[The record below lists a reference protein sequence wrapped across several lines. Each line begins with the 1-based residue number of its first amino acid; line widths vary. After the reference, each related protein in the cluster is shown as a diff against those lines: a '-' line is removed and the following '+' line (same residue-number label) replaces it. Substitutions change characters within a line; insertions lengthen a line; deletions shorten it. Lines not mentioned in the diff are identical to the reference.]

1 MFSLA
6 ARNSVKNLWRTVLLV
21 IGIAFSVSIMI
32 SASIVMDSEF
42 ESLMSKN
49 YIAETNLVIE
59 QIIPLNEIYSGFIG
73 DDPGF
78 RVVGFSG
85 IGPEAEEIVD
95 RYWSQANQQPQPS
108 PEDALLEYDE
118 CVVDDDLVVGMS
130 LDGTNIQPGEPLP
143 DAIRLNLTSQPTIA
157 YIVRA
162 QTIAE
167 DQWEAFFNIELI
179 WDSLNTD
186 IRPITAARI
195 KLKDWTQV
203 FQVKEELEKHLGASY
218 SVNVLKRVGPEQIAA
233 IHSYEDALR
242 AVVLIGAAV
251 EFLFVFSQ
259 MIVIVFSERRNEI
272 GQLKVLG
279 ATRFDILKMMLTESL
294 IYGIVG
300 SLIGVYVG
308 LIGAAV
314 LSKLAGSAIAS
325 TEVSIVVDFGS
336 IVIGLVYGILLT
348 LMAGVLPAVYVA
360 YQPPQLALQ
369 GYARAAYQLRTKHSI
384 FFAGTSIIL
393 FFLGL
398 TLLAQVKATNILDMT
413 LFMDNAILI
422 GIILLSAI
430 LLEIVLIRFLIPIF
444 EKVWWPFPAFV
455 RAISARSI
463 LRAYRRNCAAMI
475 TAAVGIAFVI
485 STAVFAAS
493 LEKTIPEFLQE
504 SSIAE
509 IIMDSG
515 AGNEQLLNVAERIQ
529 NSSRSV
535 LDVGYALGGQLYI
548 EGVTSNAVGISANL
562 LYNSETL
569 SPPRILA
576 GPANAFQLIATQT
589 HSEIPYCIL
598 STSLARELSLSTGDT
613 INVALTSNGSLN
625 ALYVIALVEPTIF
638 LNNGENLFVDYGWL
652 AEYFGLIGWARWF
665 FVSAESPNNTYR
677 SLKREFSGTFHRII
691 PVFRQHERI
700 KETLDQQVILFQTLL
715 GLVMIS
721 SLLTQGTAYLM
732 AAIERER
739 EVGIIRASGAE
750 QSQVLQVF
758 VVESMMMMITSLLVG
773 LANAALLC
781 GLLFHLASATGI
793 KIIIVLPWDK
803 ILIWIGLAIV
813 FSYLASMVSFHRIR
827 ALNPAQALRI
837 ANQ

>member
-1 MFSLA
+1 EEYHDLEIRA
-6 ARNSVKNLWRTVLLV
+6 TNSS
-21 IGIAFSVSIMI
+21 FPI
-32 SASIVMDSEF
+32 SFTPKF
-42 ESLMSKN
+42 ENLMSKS
-49 YIAETNLVIE
+49 YIAETNLVLE
-59 QIIPLNEIYSGFIG
+59 RIISLNETYPGFSI

-85 IGPEAEEIVD
+85 IGPEAQEIVD
-95 RYWSQANQQPQPS
+95 RYWGNYNHQLQPS
-108 PEDALLEYDE
+108 LEDAVLDYDE
-118 CVVDDDLVVGMS
+118 CVVDDDLFYGVN
-130 LDGTNIQPGEPLP
+130 LEAINIQSGSPLP
-143 DAIRLNLTSQPTIA
+143 ETIRLNLTSIPTIA
-157 YIVRA
+157 YIIRA
-162 QTIAE
+162 QTVAE
-167 DQWEAFFNIELI
+167 DLWEAFFNIELL
-179 WDSLNTD
+179 WDSWNTD

-203 FQVKEELEKHLGASY
+203 FQIKEELENQLGANY
-218 SVNVLKRVGPEQIAA
+218 SINVLKRVGQEQIAA

-259 MIVIVFSERRNEI
+259 MVVIVFSERRNEI

-279 ATRFDILKMMLTESL
+279 ATRFDILKMMLFESL

-300 SLIGVYVG
+300 SFIGIYVG

-314 LSKLAGSAIAS
+314 LSKLAGNYLVSA
-325 TEVSIVVDFGS
+325 EVSIIVDFGS
-336 IVIGLVYGILLT
+336 IAIGLLYGILIT
-348 LMAGVLPAVYVA
+348 LLAGVLPAVYVA

-369 GYARAAYQLRTKHSI
+369 GYARAAYQLRTKHSL
-384 FFAGTSIIL
+384 FFAGASIIL

-398 TLLAQVKATNILDMT
+398 TLLAQVKATNLLDMT
-413 LFMDNAILI
+413 LFMDNAALI

-430 LLEIVLIRFLIPIF
+430 LLEIVLIRFLIPVF
-444 EKVWWPFPAFV
+444 EKIWWPFPAFV

-475 TAAVGIAFVI
+475 TAAVGISFVI

-515 AGNEQLLNVAERIQ
+515 AGNEQQLNLTDEIRAPP
-529 NSSRSV
+529 RSV
-535 LDVGYALGGQLYI
+535 LDVGYALGGQLYL
-548 EGVTSNAVGISANL
+548 EGVLSNAVGISANL
-562 LYNSETL
+562 LHNSETL
-569 SPPRILA
+569 HPPRITR
-576 GPANAFQLIATQT
+576 GPANAFQLIATES
-589 HSEIPYCIL
+589 HLEIPYCIL
-598 STSLARELSLSTGDT
+598 STSLAIELGLSTGDI
-613 INVALTSNGSLN
+613 INVALTPNGSLD

-638 LNNGENLFVDYGWL
+638 LNNGKNLLLDYSWL

-665 FVSAESPNNTYR
+665 FVTAESPNDTYR
-677 SLKREFSGTFHRII
+677 SLKQNFSRTFHRII
-691 PVFRQHERI
+691 PVYRQQERI

-715 GLVMIS
+715 ALVMIS

-739 EVGIIRASGAE
+739 EVGIIRASGAKK
-750 QSQVLQVF
+750 SQVLQVF
-758 VVESMMMMITSLLVG
+758 VVESMMMMITSLVVG

-793 KIIIVLPWDK
+793 KIIIVLPWDQ
-803 ILIWIGLAIV
+803 ILIWICLAII
-813 FSYLASMVSFHRIR
+813 FSYLASMIAFHRIR